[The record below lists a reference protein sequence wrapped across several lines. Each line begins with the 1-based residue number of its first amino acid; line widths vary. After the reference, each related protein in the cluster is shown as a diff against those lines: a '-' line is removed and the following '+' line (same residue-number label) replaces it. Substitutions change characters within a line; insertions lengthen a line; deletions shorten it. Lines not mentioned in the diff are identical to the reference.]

1 MTRPGQK
8 PAALPPPA
16 TTARSPRPV
25 RHDVLALLTLLAI
38 TGIVAWNR
46 LTFDAWLGRLDLMTF
61 FLPWYDFLGQRLR
74 ALDVPGWNP
83 HLFSGA
89 PFAGDPES
97 GWMYAPAMLL
107 FTLFVNATSA
117 FKGMVALHLLIAGFS
132 TYALCRVLGM
142 GPLASLTAA
151 TTYIVGPLLHWTTHC
166 CLIFSQFSVWIP
178 LSLLGVELALRANRW
193 QDRVAPWFLSG
204 FAISQ
209 MLAGWIGEG
218 WLYAFILP
226 AAYTVYRALVSPPAG
241 VPPRPFQ
248 QRLFTGGVTGVAVL
262 VLGSA
267 LGAAGMLPRY
277 FVNAETN
284 LAGGDY
290 SQLGESGVLNPPW
303 QFDYLL
309 AQTIGSGAGY
319 HFRAAAFGGA
329 VTVLFLLAIP
339 MARKRFAVPFFA
351 ALTLIAMILTLDTT
365 PLHYL
370 FYLIP
375 RFQEFHD
382 HDAWRTMSLAA
393 IGPAMLSGAVIE
405 SLPRWRGQWRILP
418 VVATAL
424 IVYLLTA
431 LWLTGRGFFVGW
443 PAITA
448 ALLAA
453 LLVSVC
459 VALPDAGYWSTSA
472 VSPSR
477 ALPGLLLGTILLIP
491 TGMELTRTWFGWQWD
506 GVVGRHLARDPAISD
521 ALAVEV
527 STTDPGGA
535 GEFLQQQMAANGP
548 FRYAG
553 YSGFGYPGDEA
564 RQGSYMGR
572 RLEPAIQAILVNGR
586 AIFLELDDIQ
596 GYNPLQLSRYVDFI
610 AALNGAEQDYHT
622 AFLMPSGIESPLL
635 DLLAVRYILV
645 DASLPQF
652 RPDVQAIRFNGRE
665 VFRTPEVI
673 VYERVS
679 DPPFA
684 WIVHD
689 VREVA
694 PDESLLLLSSGAV
707 DPYQTALVETL
718 PPALNLEPGAA
729 SETADIVRA
738 DPDSLLLQTRSDA
751 PGFLVLSQVFASG
764 WNAYIDGEATPVV
777 PTFHALQGIAL
788 PAGEHTVEFVYDPL
802 SLRVGL
808 IVSDLAYAAM
818 LVSFG
823 IAGWRA
829 IRLRGAT
836 PGSALTA

>member
-1 MTRPGQK
+1 MR
-8 PAALPPPA
+8 
-16 TTARSPRPV
+16 R
-25 RHDVLALLTLLAI
+25 DIMALLILLAV
-38 TGIVAWNR
+38 TVVVAWNR

-107 FTLFVNATSA
+107 FTLFVNATTA
-117 FKGMVALHLLIAGFS
+117 FKGMVTLHLLIAGFS
-132 TYALCRVLGM
+132 TYALARVLGM

-151 TTYIVGPLLHWTTHC
+151 TAYIVGPFLHWTTHC
-166 CLIFSQFSVWIP
+166 CLIFSQFSAWIP
-178 LSLLGVELALRANRW
+178 LSLLGVELALRAQRW
-193 QDRVAPWFLSG
+193 PDRVAPWFLSG

-226 AAYTVYRALVSPPAG
+226 AAYTVYRALISPPAG
-241 VPPRPFQ
+241 APPRALQ
-248 QRLFTGGVTGVAVL
+248 QRLITGAITGVAVL

-290 SQLGESGVLNPPW
+290 SQLGDAGILNPPW

-329 VTVLFLLAIP
+329 VTILFLLAIP
-339 MARKRFAVPFFA
+339 LARQRYAVPFFA
-351 ALTLIAMILTLDTT
+351 ALTLTAMILTLDTT
-365 PLHYL
+365 PLHL
-370 FYLIP
+370 IFYLIP
-375 RFQEFHD
+375 RFRDFHD

-393 IGPAMLSGAVIE
+393 IGPAILSGAVVE
-405 SLPRWRGQWRILP
+405 SLPRWRGRLRILP
-418 VVATAL
+418 VVAAAL
-424 IVYLLTA
+424 VLYLLTA
-431 LWLTGRGFFVGW
+431 LWLTGRGYFVGW
-443 PAITA
+443 PAIV
-448 ALLAA
+448 AA
-453 LLVSVC
+453 LLVALLVSSY
-459 VALPDAGYWSTSA
+459 VAWPDEANQPSPDAA
-472 VSPSR
+472 AR
-477 ALPGLLLGTILLIP
+477 FLPGLLLVTVLFFP
-491 TGMELTRTWFGWQWD
+491 TGLELTRTWFGWQWD
-506 GVVGRHLARDPAISD
+506 GIIGRHLARDPAVSE

-535 GEFLQQQMAANGP
+535 GEFLRQEMAASGP

-553 YSGFGYPGDEA
+553 YSGFAYPGDEA

-596 GYNPLQLSRYVDFI
+596 GYNPLQLSRYVEFMT
-610 AALNGAEQDYHT
+610 ALNSAEQDYHT
-622 AFLMPSGIESPLL
+622 AFLMPTGIESPLL

-645 DASLPQF
+645 DASLPHF
-652 RPDVQAIRFNGRE
+652 RPDVEAIRYNGRE

-679 DPPFA
+679 EPPFA

-689 VREVA
+689 VRQVPPE
-694 PDESLLLLSSGAV
+694 ESLLLLSSQAV
-707 DPYQTALVETL
+707 DPYQTALVEEL
-718 PPALNLEPGAA
+718 PPQLNLAPSAA
-729 SETADIVRA
+729 SETTDIVRA
-738 DPDSLLLQTRSDA
+738 DPDSLTLQTRSDA

-764 WNAYIDGEATPVV
+764 WTAYVDGVATPVV

-802 SLRVGL
+802 PLRVGL
-808 IVSDLAYAAM
+808 LVSDLAFASL
-818 LVSFG
+818 LVSFAL
-823 IAGWRA
+823 AGWRA
-829 IRLRGAT
+829 HRRRQPASRLTRVQPNT
-836 PGSALTA
+836 